1 MSAPSSTGTG
11 GVPAGSFGFP
21 QAGPHKPLSLVT
33 QNPRRERRLGAGLAL
48 NFTSD
53 AAPHLLSE
61 DAGALVSLPGQGPG
75 RTHLPACGRRDP
87 LTSAAP
93 TPNCHRKRRSLLKKN
108 KKKESKNRKNESKKT
123 AFALVFLSTLQGFLF
138 LTATTMFRPS
148 SGGVTQ
154 SVPPFLPRTRWKSG
168 ALKASGRDLI
178 GPFTRQQGDWPA
190 PSRKAGRVVLS
201 RDVVP
206 ES

>member
-1 MSAPSSTGTG
+1 MKGSASSSTGPG
-11 GVPAGSFGFP
+11 GVPAGSLGFP
-21 QAGPHKPLSLVT
+21 QTGPHKPLSLVT
-33 QNPRRERRLGAGLAL
+33 QNPGRERRLRAGLAL

-53 AAPHLLSE
+53 AAPHFLSE

-93 TPNCHRKRRSLLKKN
+93 TPNCHRKRRSLLRKN
-108 KKKESKNRKNESKKT
+108 KKKENKNRKNESKET

-138 LTATTMFRPS
+138 LTATTKSRPS

-154 SVPPFLPRTRWKSG
+154 SVPPFLPWSQMEIRC
-168 ALKASGRDLI
+168 L
-178 GPFTRQQGDWPA
+178 
-190 PSRKAGRVVLS
+190 
-201 RDVVP
+201 